1 MSELSVPVKE
11 DTVRFN
17 HPSLPKDKPC
27 HTWYKVY
34 GDLKSSR
41 SGRPLVTL
49 HGGPGACHNYLLSL
63 KSLAVDH
70 GIPIV
75 FYDQLGNGN
84 STHLREKRLD
94 TSFWTPE
101 LFMAELSNLL
111 EHLGIA
117 DDYDLLGQSWGGM
130 FGAMWGIKGHKGLKR
145 LIISN
150 SPASM
155 EMWVDACNEWRNQ
168 LPRDVDEV
176 LERCEREKKYDDPEY
191 QKAVL
196 YFYKRHL
203 CRVNAAGKPHGEGD
217 EGGDPFPK
225 DVQESLRWLEE
236 DDTVYFTMNGP
247 SEFTVVGSLKMW
259 SVVEEVRKIQVP
271 VLVLNGEWDE
281 ARDS

>member
-1 MSELSVPVKE
+1 MADANVPVKE
-11 DTVRFN
+11 GTVPFK
-17 HPSLPKDKPC
+17 HPSISTDTPC
-27 HTWYKVY
+27 ETWYKVY
-34 GDLKSSR
+34 GDLNSSK

-49 HGGPGACHNYLLSL
+49 HGGPGACHNYLLNL
-63 KSLAVDH
+63 QALASKYS
-70 GIPIV
+70 IPVV

-84 STHLREKRLD
+84 STHLRDKRLD

-101 LFMAELSNLL
+101 LFMAELENLL

-155 EMWVDACNEWRNQ
+155 EMWVESCNAWRKQ
-168 LPRDVDEV
+168 LPRDVNEV
-176 LERCEREKKYDDPEY
+176 LERCEREKKYEDPEY

-196 YFYKRHL
+196 CFYKRHL
-203 CRVNAAGKPHGEGD
+203 CRVNAQGTPHSSDD
-217 EGGDPFPK
+217 ERDPFPK
-225 DVQESLRWLEE
+225 DVVDTLGWIEK

-247 SEFTVVGSLKMW
+247 SEFTVVGSLKTW
-259 SVVEEVRKIQVP
+259 SVIEELHKIRVP
-271 VLVLNGEWDE
+271 TLVLNGEFDE